1 MIFGAY
7 GNLGKGKTL
16 STVVLGAI
24 IKSEMPKS
32 HVVMSNFSTD
42 IADFQVTSV
51 TELNQYSKKY
61 SGIQLL
67 DELWAW
73 ADSRNS
79 NENDQI
85 NDMILNSRK
94 RDWIII
100 YTTQKAHQIDKRIR
114 ENTDIALIPVHD
126 PGVVNDTLTIYMV
139 CTNSM
144 KVVNTVKVVVDDFY
158 DLYDTDEEVAVKTK
172 ETEYD
177 DIRKKYIEDVKSGD
191 ISKKNVLQ
199 SKIYMENP
207 HISKSDSKMLT
218 NIIFHEAKEK

>member
-1 MIFGAY
+1 MIMGAY
-7 GNLGKGKTL
+7 GNLGHGKTL
-16 STVVLGAI
+16 SIVVLGTLLKADC
-24 IKSEMPKS
+24 PDS

-42 IADFQVTSV
+42 IADFNVSNV
-51 TELNQYSKKY
+51 RELNDFSKKY

-73 ADSRNS
+73 ADSRTS

-94 RDWIII
+94 RDWIIL

-126 PGVVNDTLTIYMV
+126 EGVVTDTLTIYMIS
-139 CTNSM
+139 TEKM
-144 KVVNTVKVVVDDFY
+144 EIVNTIKIDVNDFY
-158 DLYDTDEEVAVKTK
+158 DLYDTDEEVSVKNK
-172 ETEYD
+172 DNEYSD
-177 DIRKKYIEDVKSGD
+177 LKKKYIKDVEDGV

-207 HISKSDSKMLT
+207 HVSKSDSKMIT
-218 NIIFHEAKEK
+218 NIIFHEAREE